1 MTSGAVTD
9 TARGTGAKTG
19 SQDEVLAGLAGG
31 EAERERAV
39 AYTTRRVVLASLG
52 VLKEQKADRRRS
64 RAVALAA
71 AVVVL
76 FVVGPPLWW
85 LADTLVEDELVTS
98 VTGQIGVWAFL
109 LCAALLASALVA
121 GWVRQKP

>member
-19 SQDEVLAGLAGG
+19 SQDEVLAALAGSG
-31 EAERERAV
+31 AERERMV
-39 AYTTRRVVLASLG
+39 AHTTRRVVMASLG
-52 VLKEQKADRRRS
+52 VLKEQKAGRKRN

-85 LADTLVEDELVTS
+85 LADTLLEDEIVTNP
-98 VTGQIGVWAFL
+98 VAEIGVWAFL
-109 LCAALLASALVA
+109 LCTALLASALVA
-121 GWVRQKP
+121 GWVRRKP

>member
-31 EAERERAV
+31 GAERERAV